1 MKSSNKTASTRAHHV
16 FSMFFFVKYLYM
28 VLGDKT
34 HIHLR
39 RTWPPKYTNYTHRMM
54 GITHPKWLVAFYFR
68 WNMFQPILKSYNLI
82 GLSNP
87 LHPMLGEVA
96 VFLWS
101 LSFVHFGP
109 RNSRHFNPD
118 MFIFVSW
125 WPPPTAHK
133 KTQILLPIL
142 HRGCFQVT
150 SWRQYPNV
158 PNAAPVRDP
167 CLAAGPTSTNRSLE
181 SSFGGSTFRCLVD
194 STEKTSVYICTM
206 LESYSHRTR

>member
-1 MKSSNKTASTRAHHV
+1 MSIRVCANKNLGIFTHQHGWNHPRWKLKENFNWRFRYLRMLSSNKTASTRARHV
-16 FSMFFFVKYLYM
+16 FSIFFLSSIYICF
-28 VLGDKT
+28 LGIKLT
-34 HIHLR
+34 STLG
-39 RTWPPKYTNYTHRMM
+39 RTWPPKYTNYTHSML

-68 WNMFQPILKSYNLI
+68 WNMFQPILKSDNLI

-125 WPPPTAHK
+125 WPPQLPTK
-133 KTQILLPIL
+133 KLRFYCQSFIEVVSKSL
-142 HRGCFQVT
+142 HDVNTPMFQML
-150 SWRQYPNV
+150 RQ
-158 PNAAPVRDP
+158 
-167 CLAAGPTSTNRSLE
+167 
-181 SSFGGSTFRCLVD
+181 
-194 STEKTSVYICTM
+194 
-206 LESYSHRTR
+206 